1 MELKEIL
8 DPSIISLQ
16 VNGTDKDE
24 VLRSLSRLLLN
35 NGYIDDVD
43 QFVAD
48 IYDREKEGP
57 TGMGSSLSI
66 PHGKS
71 AAAKKIGI
79 AIGRTINPIKW
90 ESSIDPSGF
99 QDTEMIFLFC
109 VSADQ
114 SFAENHMILL
124 SQLAGKLG
132 NDARI
137 QKLKTCTDAE
147 EIISTIVCDDSV
159 LEGPAD
165 SEEEIVDLDINV

>member
-8 DPSIISLQ
+8 DPSIIDLK
-16 VNGTDKDE
+16 VEGTNKDE
-24 VLRSLSRLLLN
+24 VLRNLSKVLLS
-35 NGYIDDVD
+35 NGYIDDID
-43 QFVAD
+43 QFVTD

-57 TGMGSSLSI
+57 TGMGSNLSI

-71 AAAKKIGI
+71 VAAKKIGI
-79 AIGRTINPIKW
+79 AIGRTIHPVKW
-90 ESSIDPSGF
+90 ESSMDESGF
-99 QDTEMIFLFC
+99 QDTDMIFLFC

-137 QKLKTCTDAE
+137 QKLRTCTTAE
-147 EIISTIVCDDSV
+147 DIISTIVCDDSE
-159 LEGPAD
+159 LDGSAD
-165 SEEEIVDLDINV
+165 SEEEIVDLDINL